1 MHVAFTTA
9 EPEPRMAVCA
19 GYSGTDHLAS
29 CLVLIMETLSW
40 DGDLMGPLPAPRY
53 GPTVV
58 TLRNIGNYMIGGGAT
73 GNPLT
78 TDFLASGSRHWVS
91 GPAIPERM
99 TYPCS
104 VVTSERGFLVIDGNS
119 KNVLEYQVDLSNP
132 SSDAGWQEA
141 SSWPQL
147 QSTHGSRPGCSKV
160 GRRVVVAGYSSGKTE
175 IIDLA
180 TRSIEYAGDLNTARH
195 LFHIITI
202 TTEGIEKTFALGG
215 RTGSNELDT
224 VEELDTDTL
233 TWKTATA
240 KLLER
245 RAWFG
250 AVALP
255 KSMIPG
261 NINDSVKFFLGVF
274 EKKSDR
280 ATP

>member
-1 MHVAFTTA
+1 MHAAFTTA

-19 GYSGTDHLAS
+19 GSNGTNHLAS

-40 DGDLMGPLPAPRY
+40 DRDLMGPLPAPRY

-58 TLRNIGNYMIGGGAT
+58 TLKNIGNYMIGGGT
-73 GNPLT
+73 PGNPLT

-104 VVTSERGFLVIDGNS
+104 VVISERVFLVINS

-160 GRRVVVAGYSSGKTE
+160 GRRVVVAGKSGKTE

-215 RTGSNELDT
+215 LTGSNRLDT

-261 NINDSVKFFLGVF
+261 NINDSVYFSLGKF
-274 EKKSDR
+274 EEKSDR

>member
-1 MHVAFTTA
+1 MHAAFTTA

-19 GYSGTDHLAS
+19 GSNGTNHLAS

-40 DGDLMGPLPAPRY
+40 DRDLMGPLPAPRY

-58 TLRNIGNYMIGGGAT
+58 TLKNIGNYMIGGGT
-73 GNPLT
+73 PGNPLT

-91 GPAIPERM
+91 GPAIPKPM
-99 TYPCS
+99 VYPCS
-104 VVTSERGFLVIDGNS
+104 VVISERVFLVINS

-160 GRRVVVAGYSSGKTE
+160 GRRVVVAGKSGKTE

-215 RTGSNELDT
+215 LTGSNRLDT

-250 AVALP
+250 ALALP

-261 NINDSVKFFLGVF
+261 IQRQRKILLRNV
-274 EKKSDR
+274 
-280 ATP
+280 

>member
-1 MHVAFTTA
+1 MHAAFTTA

-19 GYSGTDHLAS
+19 GSNGTNHLAS

-58 TLRNIGNYMIGGGAT
+58 TLRNIGNYIIGGGAT

-91 GPAIPERM
+91 GPAIPKPM

-104 VVTSERGFLVIDGNS
+104 VVISERVFLVINS

-160 GRRVVVAGYSSGKTE
+160 GRRVVVAGRSGKTE

-215 RTGSNELDT
+215 LTGSNRLDT

-261 NINDSVKFFLGVF
+261 DINDSVYFSLGKF
-274 EKKSDR
+274 EEKSDR

>member
-19 GYSGTDHLAS
+19 GNNGTNHLAS

-91 GPAIPERM
+91 GPAIPKPM
-99 TYPCS
+99 VYPCS
-104 VVTSERGFLVIDGNS
+104 VVISERVFLVINS

-160 GRRVVVAGYSSGKTE
+160 GRRVVVAGKSGKTE
-175 IIDLA
+175 IIDLT
-180 TRSIEYAGDLNTARH
+180 TRSIEYAGDLITARH

-215 RTGSNELDT
+215 LTGSNRLDT

-261 NINDSVKFFLGVF
+261 NINDSVYFSLGKF
-274 EKKSDR
+274 EEKSDR

>member
-1 MHVAFTTA
+1 MHAAFTTA

-19 GYSGTDHLAS
+19 GSNGTNHLAS

-40 DGDLMGPLPAPRY
+40 DRDLMGPLPAPRY

-58 TLRNIGNYMIGGGAT
+58 TLKNIGNYMIGGGT
-73 GNPLT
+73 PGNPLT

-91 GPAIPERM
+91 GPAIPKPM

-104 VVTSERGFLVIDGNS
+104 VVISERVFLVINS

-160 GRRVVVAGYSSGKTE
+160 GRRVVVAGKSGKTE

-215 RTGSNELDT
+215 LTGSNRLDT

-233 TWKTATA
+233 TWKTAPA

-261 NINDSVKFFLGVF
+261 NINDSVKFFLGMF

>member
-1 MHVAFTTA
+1 MHAAFTTA

-19 GYSGTDHLAS
+19 GNNGTNHLAS

-91 GPAIPERM
+91 GPAIPKPM

-104 VVTSERGFLVIDGNS
+104 VVISERVFLVINS

-160 GRRVVVAGYSSGKTE
+160 GRRVVVAGRSGKTE

-215 RTGSNELDT
+215 LTGSNRLDT

-261 NINDSVKFFLGVF
+261 DINDSVYFSLGKF
-274 EKKSDR
+274 EEKSDR

>member
-19 GYSGTDHLAS
+19 GYSGTAHLAS

-91 GPAIPERM
+91 GPAIPKPM

-104 VVTSERGFLVIDGNS
+104 VVISERVFLVINS

-160 GRRVVVAGYSSGKTE
+160 GRRVVVAGRSGKTE

-261 NINDSVKFFLGVF
+261 DINDSVYFSLGKF
-274 EKKSDR
+274 EEKSDR

>member
-1 MHVAFTTA
+1 MHAAFTTA

-19 GYSGTDHLAS
+19 GNNGTNHLAS

-58 TLRNIGNYMIGGGAT
+58 TLRNIGNYIIGGGAT

-91 GPAIPERM
+91 GPAIPKPM

-104 VVTSERGFLVIDGNS
+104 VVISERVFLVINS

-160 GRRVVVAGYSSGKTE
+160 GRRVVVAGKSGKTE

-202 TTEGIEKTFALGG
+202 TTEGIKKTFALGG

-261 NINDSVKFFLGVF
+261 NINDSVYFSLGKF
-274 EKKSDR
+274 EEKSDR

>member
-19 GYSGTDHLAS
+19 GNNGTNHLAS

-40 DGDLMGPLPAPRY
+40 DGDLMGPLPAPRI

-58 TLRNIGNYMIGGGAT
+58 TLRNIGNYMIGGGAY

-91 GPAIPERM
+91 GPAIPKPM

-104 VVTSERGFLVIDGNS
+104 VVISERVFLVINS

-160 GRRVVVAGYSSGKTE
+160 GRRVVVAGYSGKTE

-224 VEELDTDTL
+224 VEELDADTL

-261 NINDSVKFFLGVF
+261 NINDSVYFSLEKF
-274 EKKSDR
+274 EEKSDR

>member
-1 MHVAFTTA
+1 MHAAFTTA

-19 GYSGTDHLAS
+19 GNNGTNHLAS

-58 TLRNIGNYMIGGGAT
+58 TLRNIGNYIIGGGAT

-91 GPAIPERM
+91 GPAIPKPM

-104 VVTSERGFLVIDGNS
+104 VVISERVFLVINS

-160 GRRVVVAGYSSGKTE
+160 GRRVVVAGKSGKTE

-215 RTGSNELDT
+215 LTGSNRLDT

-261 NINDSVKFFLGVF
+261 NINDSVYFSLGKF
-274 EKKSDR
+274 EEKSDR

>member
-1 MHVAFTTA
+1 MHAAFTTA

-19 GYSGTDHLAS
+19 GNNGTNHLAS

-58 TLRNIGNYMIGGGAT
+58 TLRNIGNYIIGGGAT

-91 GPAIPERM
+91 GPAIPKPM

-104 VVTSERGFLVIDGNS
+104 VVISERVFLVINS

-160 GRRVVVAGYSSGKTE
+160 GRRVVVAGKSGKTE

-215 RTGSNELDT
+215 LTGSNRLDT
-224 VEELDTDTL
+224 VEELDTNTL

-240 KLLER
+240 KLLE
-245 RAWFG
+245 
-250 AVALP
+250 L
-255 KSMIPG
+255 SLIH
-261 NINDSVKFFLGVF
+261 I
-274 EKKSDR
+274 
-280 ATP
+280 

>member
-1 MHVAFTTA
+1 MHAAFTTA

-19 GYSGTDHLAS
+19 GNNGTNHLAS

-58 TLRNIGNYMIGGGAT
+58 TLKNIGNYMIGGGT
-73 GNPLT
+73 PGNPLT

-91 GPAIPERM
+91 GPAIPKPM

-104 VVTSERGFLVIDGNS
+104 VVISERVFLVINS

-160 GRRVVVAGYSSGKTE
+160 GRRVVVAGRSGKTE

-215 RTGSNELDT
+215 LTGSNRLDT

-261 NINDSVKFFLGVF
+261 DINDSVYFSLGKF
-274 EKKSDR
+274 EEKSDR

>member
-1 MHVAFTTA
+1 MHAAFTTA

-19 GYSGTDHLAS
+19 GNNGTNHLAS

-40 DGDLMGPLPAPRY
+40 DGDLLMGPLPAPRY

-58 TLRNIGNYMIGGGAT
+58 TLRNIGNYMIGGGT
-73 GNPLT
+73 PGNPLT

-91 GPAIPERM
+91 GPAIPKPM

-104 VVTSERGFLVIDGNS
+104 VVISERVFLVINS

-160 GRRVVVAGYSSGKTE
+160 GRRVVVAGKSGKTE

-215 RTGSNELDT
+215 LTGSNRLDT

-261 NINDSVKFFLGVF
+261 NINDSVYFSLGKF
-274 EKKSDR
+274 EEKSDR

>member
-1 MHVAFTTA
+1 MHAAFTTA

-19 GYSGTDHLAS
+19 GNNGTNHLAS

-40 DGDLMGPLPAPRY
+40 DRDLMGPLPAPRY

-58 TLRNIGNYMIGGGAT
+58 TLKNIGNYMIGGGT
-73 GNPLT
+73 PGNPLT

-91 GPAIPERM
+91 GPAIPKPM

-104 VVTSERGFLVIDGNS
+104 VVISERVFLVINS

-160 GRRVVVAGYSSGKTE
+160 GRRVVVAGKSGKTE

-215 RTGSNELDT
+215 LTGSNRLDT

-261 NINDSVKFFLGVF
+261 NINDSVYFSLGKF
-274 EKKSDR
+274 EEKSDR

>member
-1 MHVAFTTA
+1 MHAAFTTA

-19 GYSGTDHLAS
+19 GNNGTNHLAS

-40 DGDLMGPLPAPRY
+40 DRDLMGPLPAPRY

-58 TLRNIGNYMIGGGAT
+58 TLKNIGNYMIGGGT
-73 GNPLT
+73 PGNPLT

-91 GPAIPERM
+91 GPAIPKPM

-104 VVTSERGFLVIDGNS
+104 VVISERVFLVINS

-147 QSTHGSRPGCSKV
+147 QSTHGSWPGCSKV

-261 NINDSVKFFLGVF
+261 NINDSVYFSLGKF
-274 EKKSDR
+274 EEKSDR

>member
-1 MHVAFTTA
+1 MHAAFTTA

-19 GYSGTDHLAS
+19 GYNGTAHLAS

-58 TLRNIGNYMIGGGAT
+58 TLRNIGNYIIGGGAT

-91 GPAIPERM
+91 GPAIPKPM

-104 VVTSERGFLVIDGNS
+104 VVISERVFLVINS

-160 GRRVVVAGYSSGKTE
+160 GRRVVVAGKSGKTE

-215 RTGSNELDT
+215 LTGSNRLDT

-250 AVALP
+250 ALALP

-261 NINDSVKFFLGVF
+261 DINDSVYFSLGKF
-274 EKKSDR
+274 EEKSDR

>member
-1 MHVAFTTA
+1 MHAAFTTA
-9 EPEPRMAVCA
+9 EPEPRMAVCT
-19 GYSGTDHLAS
+19 GHNGTDLLAS

-40 DGDLMGPLPAPRY
+40 DRDLMGPLPAPRY

-58 TLRNIGNYMIGGGAT
+58 TLKNIGNYMIGGGT
-73 GNPLT
+73 PGNPLT

-91 GPAIPERM
+91 GPAIPKPM

-104 VVTSERGFLVIDGNS
+104 VVISERVFLVINS

-147 QSTHGSRPGCSKV
+147 QSTHGSWPGCSKV
-160 GRRVVVAGYSSGKTE
+160 GRRVVVAGRSGKTE

-215 RTGSNELDT
+215 LTGSNRLDT

-261 NINDSVKFFLGVF
+261 DINDSVYFSLGKF
-274 EKKSDR
+274 EEKSDR

>member
-19 GYSGTDHLAS
+19 GYSGIAHLAS

-91 GPAIPERM
+91 GPAIPKPM
-99 TYPCS
+99 VYPCS
-104 VVTSERGFLVIDGNS
+104 VVISERVFLVINS

-132 SSDAGWQEA
+132 TSNAGWQEA

-160 GRRVVVAGYSSGKTE
+160 GRRVVVAGKSGKTE

-215 RTGSNELDT
+215 QESDGLSKFDS
-224 VEELDTDTL
+224 VEELDTDTF
-233 TWKTATA
+233 TWNTAPA

-261 NINDSVKFFLGVF
+261 NINDSVYFSLGKF
-274 EKKSDR
+274 EEKSDR

>member
-1 MHVAFTTA
+1 MHAAFTTA

-19 GYSGTDHLAS
+19 GNNGTNHLAS

-91 GPAIPERM
+91 GPAIPKPM

-104 VVTSERGFLVIDGNS
+104 VVISERVFLVINS

-160 GRRVVVAGYSSGKTE
+160 GRRVVVAGRSGKTE

-215 RTGSNELDT
+215 LTGSNRLDT

-261 NINDSVKFFLGVF
+261 NINDSVYFSLGKF
-274 EKKSDR
+274 EEKSDR